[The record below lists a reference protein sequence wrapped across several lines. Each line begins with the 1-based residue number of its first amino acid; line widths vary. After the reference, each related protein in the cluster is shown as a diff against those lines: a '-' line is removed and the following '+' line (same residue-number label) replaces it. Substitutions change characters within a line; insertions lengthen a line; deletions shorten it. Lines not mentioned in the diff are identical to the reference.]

1 MIHAI
6 LADVLCNFDVI
17 LFNLIEISTTR
28 IADVLCNF
36 DVILFNLIQISAARF
51 GRMLI
56 IYKFVIIHIKNDGEF
71 INFVVTYFGTHR
83 NDLLSKVWPEPI
95 VTQSNKNLDK
105 KK

>member
-71 INFVVTYFGTHR
+71 INFVVTYFGTYDYI
-83 NDLLSKVWPEPI
+83 NSIE
-95 VTQSNKNLDK
+95 TTF
-105 KK
+105 